1 MRKRDEINDPN
12 SCLNRAAD
20 DEPVF
25 VLRAK
30 DRLAPA
36 AIYEWARVAARDQ
49 VHEPERIQEARML
62 AEAMINWRAS
72 QGLDD

>member
-1 MRKRDEINDPN
+1 MRKRDELNDPN

-20 DEPVF
+20 DEPIF

-36 AIYEWARVAARDQ
+36 AVYEWARAAERGAS
-49 VHEPERIQEARML
+49 HEPERIAEARML
-62 AEAMINWRAS
+62 AQVMMNWRIS
-72 QGLDD
+72 QRLDD